1 MTSSN
6 VGRTRR
12 GSVVRKLL
20 WLLLAVCVMG
30 VIIFPVYWALVV
42 AMERSNLVLVRP
54 PTLLPLHPVA
64 ENFLTAIKDETGS
77 IATSLVVAFG
87 TVVVSLVISIP
98 AAYGLVRY
106 SFWTTTAIVLVL
118 LVAQMVPS
126 ISLSVSYYS
135 IFHDLHLLN
144 SYEGLILA
152 DSTYAVPFV
161 VLVLRAYMGSLPK
174 EVFEAANVDGAGAFR
189 AFRSVAVPLSRP
201 GIITAALFSFL
212 FAWGD
217 FLFAFTLNAGGAVQ
231 PLTLGLFKFV
241 GSYGADWGPIM
252 GTVVLAAVPSGIV
265 LIFAQRW
272 ISGGLRAGAL
282 KG

>member
-1 MTSSN
+1 VTSSN

>member
-201 GIITAALFSFL
+201 GIITAAFFSFL

>member
-1 MTSSN
+1 
-6 VGRTRR
+6 
-12 GSVVRKLL
+12 
-20 WLLLAVCVMG
+20 
-30 VIIFPVYWALVV
+30 LVV

-64 ENFLTAIKDETGS
+64 QNFLTAIRQESGS
-77 IATSLVVAFG
+77 IGTSLVIALG
-87 TVVVSLVISIP
+87 TVILSLVISIP

-126 ISLSVSYYS
+126 ISLSVAFYS

-161 VLVLRAYMGSLPK
+161 VLVLRAYMGSLPI

-189 AFRSVAVPLSRP
+189 AFRSIAIPLSRP

-217 FLFAFTLNAGGAVQ
+217 FLFAFTLNAGGAVD

-241 GSYGADWGPIM
+241 GSYGSDWGPIM
-252 GTVVLAAVPSGIV
+252 ATVVLAAIPSGVV
-265 LIFAQRW
+265 LVFAQRW

>member
-1 MTSSN
+1 MTSSS

-12 GSVVRKLL
+12 GGVVRKLL
-20 WLLLAVCVMG
+20 WLLLAICVMG

-64 ENFLTAIKDETGS
+64 QNFLTAIKDETGS

-87 TVVVSLVISIP
+87 TVIVSLVISIP

-174 EVFEAANVDGAGAFR
+174 EIFEAANVDGAGAFR

>member
-1 MTSSN
+1 MTTSTLVRS
-6 VGRTRR
+6 RR
-12 GSVVRKLL
+12 SAVLRKTA
-20 WLLLAVCVMG
+20 WLVLALVIMAI
-30 VIIFPVYWALVV
+30 IIFPVYWALVV

-64 ENFLTAIKDETGS
+64 QNFLTAIRQESGS
-77 IATSLVVAFG
+77 IGTSLVIALG
-87 TVVVSLVISIP
+87 TVILSLVISIP

-126 ISLSVSYYS
+126 ISLSVAFYS

-161 VLVLRAYMGSLPK
+161 VLVLRAYMGSLPI

-189 AFRSVAVPLSRP
+189 AFRSIAIPLSRP

-217 FLFAFTLNAGGAVQ
+217 FLFAFTLNAGGAVD

-241 GSYGADWGPIM
+241 GSYGSDWGPIM
-252 GTVVLAAVPSGIV
+252 ATVVLAAIPSGVV